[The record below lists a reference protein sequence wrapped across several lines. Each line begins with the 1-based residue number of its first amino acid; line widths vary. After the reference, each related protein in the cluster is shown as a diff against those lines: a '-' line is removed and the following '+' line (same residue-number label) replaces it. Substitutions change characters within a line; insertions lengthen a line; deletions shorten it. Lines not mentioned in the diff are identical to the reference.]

1 MSTDLKPLRI
11 VMACD
16 EAGQPYKEIIKAA
29 LEKNPLVESITD
41 VGVNSTSDKTAYPH
55 PAVAGAKLIKEG
67 KADRGLFICGT
78 GLGVAIA
85 ANKVPGIRA
94 VTAHDSFSVERSILS
109 NDAQVLCFGQRVIG
123 IELAKKLAN
132 EWLTYRF
139 DPKSASAAKV
149 QAITDYER
157 EFAAAH
163 IQKNPREPTFF
174 TNRALTRIRLEKWA
188 GVEHDARTAI
198 ELYGPK
204 NTQSL
209 KSCWYLAQA
218 LLGLGRPQ
226 EAYEVAIDAYRASLA
241 AKSAQTENL
250 SKTVLRAKQQIWA
263 AKETARLREMND
275 TLATVESLIEADLN
289 RELAELQAKLDKGE
303 IGQTG
308 FVEDQKALRADAE
321 KNIQNVRDAF
331 RIASNGD
338 IQERVVPDYLVDGI
352 TFEIM
357 HDPVITPSG
366 TSFDRIGIIKYVEQ
380 SGVDPITRVPMT
392 VNDLRPNYALKAA
405 CEEFLNKN
413 GWAVDW

>member
-1 MSTDLKPLRI
+1 
-11 VMACD
+11 
-16 EAGQPYKEIIKAA
+16 
-29 LEKNPLVESITD
+29 
-41 VGVNSTSDKTAYPH
+41 
-55 PAVAGAKLIKEG
+55 
-67 KADRGLFICGT
+67 
-78 GLGVAIA
+78 
-85 ANKVPGIRA
+85 
-94 VTAHDSFSVERSILS
+94 
-109 NDAQVLCFGQRVIG
+109 
-123 IELAKKLAN
+123 
-132 EWLTYRF
+132 
-139 DPKSASAAKV
+139 
-149 QAITDYER
+149 
-157 EFAAAH
+157 
-163 IQKNPREPTFF
+163 
-174 TNRALTRIRLEKWA
+174 
-188 GVEHDARTAI
+188 VEHDARTAI

-338 IQERVVPDYLVDGI
+338 IQERVSGSSSWESVP
-352 TFEIM
+352 
-357 HDPVITPSG
+357 
-366 TSFDRIGIIKYVEQ
+366 
-380 SGVDPITRVPMT
+380 
-392 VNDLRPNYALKAA
+392 
-405 CEEFLNKN
+405 C
-413 GWAVDW
+413 